1 MNATDPRAVDPTRA
15 DSAVAFARSSTS
27 TPAGASALRTAFRD
41 WITRRL
47 ASTAEQLSDLTLA
60 VNEALANAVEHAY
73 AGDAAPGTVE
83 VHAQYERRT
92 ATLVV
97 TVRDHGSWRNPSP
110 DPLHLRGR
118 GIPLIRALTTDASIQ
133 SDETGTCVEL
143 RWQGVSAHSEGD
155 GRPES
160 NGHPIA

>member
-15 DSAVAFARSSTS
+15 DSAVAFARSSAGN
-27 TPAGASALRTAFRD
+27 PAGASALRTAFRD
-41 WITRRL
+41 WATRRL
-47 ASTAEQLSDLTLA
+47 VASAEQLSDLTLA

-73 AGDAAPGTVE
+73 AGDTAPGTVE
-83 VHAQYERRT
+83 IHAQYEHRT

-97 TVRDHGSWRNPSP
+97 TVRDHGSWRAPTA

-118 GIPLIRALTTDASIQ
+118 GIPLIRALTSDATIE

-143 RWQGVSAHSEGD
+143 RWEGVSTQ
-155 GRPES
+155 PEID
-160 NGHPIA
+160 GHPIA